1 MVQTF
6 DFKEYEKRLDG
17 IYGVRDRRPRISSK
31 EAAEILGV
39 SLRTLRRWERAGLTP
54 ERDDPAYY
62 RRQYVKAEI
71 EAFVKAR
78 QEAKVKGKTKRSKN
92 RAVDLHIDS

>member
-17 IYGVRDRRPRISSK
+17 IYGVRDRRLRISSK

-62 RRQYVKAEI
+62 RRQYVKADI
-71 EAFVKAR
+71 ETFAKDR
-78 QEAKVKGKTKRSKN
+78 REASLNSNTKRRN
-92 RAVDLHIDS
+92 AGDVD

>member
-6 DFKEYEKRLDG
+6 DFKEHEKRLDG
-17 IYGVRDRRPRISSK
+17 IYGVRDRRLRISSK
-31 EAAEILGV
+31 EAAEILGI

-62 RRQYVKAEI
+62 RRQYVKADI
-71 EAFVKAR
+71 EAFAKAR
-78 QEAKVKGKTKRSKN
+78 REARLNSNTKSRN
-92 RAVDLHIDS
+92 AGDVD